1 MKHRLQKILTLLL
14 VTAAG
19 CFSAYAHDV
28 KGTVVSATDGEP
40 LIGATVLVKGN
51 AAKSSVTDVD
61 GGFSL
66 SGIPADAKL
75 EVRYVGFSSKE
86 VSVKGQSTLKVELA
100 EDSEVLNEVVVIG
113 YGTMDKK
120 ELTSAIS
127 HVSEKDFLKASSV
140 DPSMMIQGKVPGL
153 SLIHISE
160 PRD

>member
-61 GGFSL
+61 GGS
-66 SGIPADAKL
+66 
-75 EVRYVGFSSKE
+75 RCQGFRRTRNSK
-86 VSVKGQSTLKVELA
+86 
-100 EDSEVLNEVVVIG
+100 
-113 YGTMDKK
+113 
-120 ELTSAIS
+120 
-127 HVSEKDFLKASSV
+127 
-140 DPSMMIQGKVPGL
+140 
-153 SLIHISE
+153 
-160 PRD
+160 